1 MQLSQYLLLLLDYIC
16 YIIQLYSEAYY
27 TFYG

>member
-1 MQLSQYLLLLLDYIC
+1 MQLSQYLLLLYYVC